1 VESVTVIAPATSANL
16 GPGFDCIGMALDLW
30 NELTV
35 TEGDFNIETKG
46 EGHGD
51 IPSDS
56 RNLIVTGVESAF
68 LESGKKL
75 PKFSYKATNK
85 IPFSRGL
92 GSSSAAIVSGLLA
105 GSLLSG
111 ANLDNEAILRLAS
124 DIEGHPDN
132 VAPAIYGGCRIGV
145 HDGNTW
151 ITDCINLPKNLNA
164 VLFIP
169 KFYIDTHQSRAAL
182 PEHISRA
189 DVVYNLGRIA
199 LLVNSL
205 SNNHLNLLETATG
218 DKIHQPFRSANIPG
232 YRTIT
237 KAAIKGGAL
246 GVFLSGS
253 GPTILGL
260 TQGREITVEYEMA
273 EAARLAR
280 VEGECIIVPISHK
293 GMAVIKK
300 L

>member
-1 VESVTVIAPATSANL
+1 MESVTVIAPATSANL

-35 TEGDFNIETKG
+35 TEGDFNIYTRG

-56 RNLIVTGVESAF
+56 RNLIVTGVEAAF

-75 PKFSYKATNK
+75 PKFSYEATNK

-111 ANLDNEAILRLAS
+111 ANLDNQAILRLAA

-132 VAPAIYGGCRIGV
+132 VAPAIYGGCRIGL
-145 HDGNTW
+145 HDGNNW

-169 KFYIDTHQSRAAL
+169 KFYIDTHQSRATL
-182 PEHISRA
+182 PDHISRA
-189 DVVYNLGRIA
+189 DVVYNLGRVA

-205 SNNHLNLLETATG
+205 SNNHLNLLEIATQ
-218 DKIHQPFRSANIPG
+218 DKIHQPFRCANIPG
-232 YRTIT
+232 YKAIT
-237 KAAIKGGAL
+237 RAAIKGGAL

-260 TQGREITVEYEMA
+260 TQGREITVEYEMT

-280 VEGECIIVPISHK
+280 VEGECSIVPISYK
-293 GMAVIKK
+293 GVLVIKK
-300 L
+300 S

>member
-1 VESVTVIAPATSANL
+1 MKSVTVIAPATSANL

-35 TEGDFNIETKG
+35 TEGDFNIYTRG

-56 RNLIVTGVESAF
+56 RNLIVTGVEAAF

-75 PKFSYKATNK
+75 PKFSYESTNK

-111 ANLDNEAILRLAS
+111 ANLDNQAILRLAA

-145 HDGNTW
+145 HNGNTW

-182 PEHISRA
+182 PDHISRA
-189 DVVYNLGRIA
+189 DVVYNLGRVA

-205 SNNHLNLLETATG
+205 SNNHLNLLETATE
-218 DKIHQPFRSANIPG
+218 DKIHQPFRSASIPG
-232 YRTIT
+232 YRAIT
-237 KAAIKGGAL
+237 RAAKKGGAL

-280 VEGECIIVPISHK
+280 VEGECSIVPISYK
-293 GMAVIKK
+293 GVAVVKK
-300 L
+300 S